1 MTDGNMRLSRR
12 HFLLMALASL
22 TAACSDNDD
31 SATVSKAGNPSAE
44 PGWLGHIIGDPEAAA
59 RLGRVWLAMHPE
71 YDRGDT
77 LVTDIQKALTKY
89 DTSTAFSKNPQRTA
103 AALQLLVREE
113 YIHDEVQTVDGWIL
127 SITEARLYGLAAL
140 HQLPGWQ

>member
-1 MTDGNMRLSRR
+1 MRLSRR
-12 HFLLMALASL
+12 RFLLMALASL
-22 TAACSDNDD
+22 TTACSDTDH
-31 SATVSKAGNPSAE
+31 SASAGNA
-44 PGWLGHIIGDPEAAA
+44 GAGAAWLAQIIGDPEAAA

-89 DTSTAFSKNPQRTA
+89 DASTAFSKNPQRTA
-103 AALQLLVREE
+103 AALQQLVREE